1 MLPLEIS
8 MQFVP
13 GMPCEKRNP
22 SCVVGA
28 GGYFWAKALFQ
39 RGVCVRLVKDVLLLF
54 IVLLYF
60 GGYLLNKYIN
70 TSLKK

>member
-1 MLPLEIS
+1 M
-8 MQFVP
+8 
-13 GMPCEKRNP
+13 
-22 SCVVGA
+22 VGA

-39 RGVCVRLVKDVLLLF
+39 RGVCVHLVKDILLLF

-70 TSLKK
+70 TYLKK